1 MNGECY
7 DIAGIQQG
15 VQAGMSPGG
24 AQEVPPLPTVQA
36 GCQKYPHRPGDLL
49 SLIICAGIKD

>member
-7 DIAGIQQG
+7 NKADIQQG

-24 AQEVPPLPTVQA
+24 AEEVPPPPAVQA
-36 GCQKYPHRPGDLL
+36 GC
-49 SLIICAGIKD
+49 